1 MMSEA
6 TLLESRLS
14 KVEQDNRRLKL
25 TLGALLLALAAVP
38 LIGAVMPEQIPGVI
52 EAREFHVIGEN
63 GTKRADLTFKGMT
76 TWDEK
81 GIPHAVIT
89 EAGIV
94 YWDPNGTNRIIIDD
108 RGIIYVDLEGLE
120 RNADGSWSDPGMDNY
135 GIFSSDKNTTR
146 AIINHTGIRY
156 FDENFTERARMTADG
171 IFYHDANGKL
181 VWSTPER

>member
-1 MMSEA
+1 MISKRKVPAMSEA
-6 TLLESRLS
+6 TVVDARLDKLEH
-14 KVEQDNRRLKL
+14 DNRRLKL
-25 TLGALLLALAAVP
+25 TVGALLLALAAVP
-38 LIGAVMPEQIPGVI
+38 LIGAVMPEQIPDVI

-63 GTKRADLTFKGMT
+63 GAKRADLTFKGMT

-108 RGIIYVDLEGLE
+108 RGIIYVDEEGLE
-120 RNADGSWSDPGMDNY
+120 RTAMDNY

-181 VWSTPER
+181 IWSTPER